1 MKPKNLMEGE
11 FQDKGKL
18 DQELEEWLFTI
29 GFNLIAISSL
39 RRKKKESIHI
49 EGSAPYGA
57 ILINQSSEGETSTM
71 LVVKWS
77 DNVEVLVDNIDNT
90 LWGGLY
96 KGDDDSLVTW

>member
-1 MKPKNLMEGE
+1 MVVYNRIQPNRDFFSEDE
-11 FQDKGKL
+11 
-18 DQELEEWLFTI
+18 
-29 GFNLIAISSL
+29 
-39 RRKKKESIHI
+39 KKESIHI